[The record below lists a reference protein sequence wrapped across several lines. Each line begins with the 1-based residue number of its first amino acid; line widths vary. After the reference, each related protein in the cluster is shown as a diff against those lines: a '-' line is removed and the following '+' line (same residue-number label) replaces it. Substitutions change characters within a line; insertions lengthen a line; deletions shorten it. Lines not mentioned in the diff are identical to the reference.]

1 MTEYEEE
8 NPEAAGVQ
16 REPSPAAAL
25 SDILRAFLVRCGN
38 DVSRGHLS
46 HRLAAEG
53 LTAPRLSLICETME
67 GRGKPEAET
76 AAYIGQVLKTKEGWE
91 QFLGDLEFAAKR
103 RSTRPRKGKRGP
115 TNQAPLDEAERVQ
128 DSQIAYIVERVSVD
142 GKTPEDVAAQFQNMT
157 PEDVRTIVQGAA
169 GR

>member
-8 NPEAAGVQ
+8 NPEAVGVQ
-16 REPSPAAAL
+16 REPTPAAAL

-53 LTAPRLSLICETME
+53 LTPARLSLICETME

-76 AAYIGQVLKTKEGWE
+76 AAYIGQVLKTKEGWT
-91 QFLGDLEFAAKR
+91 QFVEDLEFAQERRAK
-103 RSTRPRKGKRGP
+103 RPRKGKRGP
-115 TNQAPLDEAERVQ
+115 TNQVGVGAAERVR
-128 DSQIAYIVERVSVD
+128 DAQIAYVIERVSVD
-142 GKTPEDVAAQFQNMT
+142 GKTPEDVASHCSGLSV
-157 PEDVRTIVQGAA
+157 EDVRGILAKAV